1 MEEME
6 LLRAERKATKAAS
19 KMAKAAQRQL
29 AETKSF
35 AKPKSKER
43 AGKPEYWIMKKMKI
57 EEKKKDKNE
66 LVRWQSSMWIDEA
79 ELVKKVLEA
88 IVDTTPL

>member
-6 LLRAERKATKAAS
+6 LLRVVRKAATK
-19 KMAKAAQRQL
+19 MVKAAQRQL
-29 AETKSF
+29 ADQEFRQTLL
-35 AKPKSKER
+35 KER
-43 AGKPEYWIMKKMKI
+43 AGKLEYWMMKKMKI

-66 LVRWQSSMWIDEA
+66 LVRRQSSMWIDEA